1 MTLDAEIGVSVRRPK
16 EFTQRGAR
24 SDDAV
29 PDLWEWDDLA
39 CRGGVRA
46 ALRAI
51 LVAREMRSCLLIN
64 SARHHVNDRL

>member
-51 LVAREMRSCLLIN
+51 LVAREMRSGL
-64 SARHHVNDRL
+64 VT